1 MICSVIQDELQK
13 LLGLRYSLALQN
25 LNGAEIRLAEGLK
38 INEILE
44 QRFDLNLAEVSIGS
58 AGAAAA
64 SSEASELTPFPSLPV
79 LIDFIVG
86 TVLVSLKLPFI
97 TCYKL
102 PKARIS

>member
-44 QRFDLNLAEVSIGS
+44 QRFDLNLAEVNRFSRCCNSLLRGFRAYTISLRS
-58 AGAAAA
+58 A
-64 SSEASELTPFPSLPV
+64 LL
-79 LIDFIVG
+79 
-86 TVLVSLKLPFI
+86 
-97 TCYKL
+97 
-102 PKARIS
+102 